1 MMYHFEKMPQWD
13 VNPEEKAK
21 VEKAPEV
28 KF

>member
-13 VNPEEKAK
+13 MSADEKATA
-21 VEKAPEV
+21 EKAPEV